1 MLALTIR
8 LDGNDWVHII
18 MPNGDRIRI
27 TANRNTGNPNRTTLI
42 FDAPKEYKILR
53 EKLDTEYYREEKH
66 DN

>member
-1 MLALTIR
+1 MLALTIQ

-27 TANRNTGNPNRTTLI
+27 TANRNTGNPSRTTLI

-53 EKLDTEYYREEKH
+53 EKLDTEYYRGEKH